1 MERIWEPEEIC
12 PLILIL
18 TDHDKKRITIIIINF
33 AFTSAKGRN
42 NTENGTVKVE
52 SATAKSDG
60 I

>member
-1 MERIWEPEEIC
+1 MPSY
-12 PLILIL
+12 LIL
-18 TDHDKKRITIIIINF
+18 TDHDKKCISIIIINF

-52 SATAKSDG
+52 SSTAKSDG